1 LTEQIGSAHP
11 ETRSSGTEDIQPDKT
26 LTAQREIITRIAKVN
41 RSSIV
46 SIHEAKK
53 AINLPITTRTLSN
66 RKLHQRSDPR
76 NKVLHILLT
85 FKGNVQKNPPISW
98 NEFTP

>member
-11 ETRSSGTEDIQPDKT
+11 KTRSSGTEDIQPDKT

-46 SIHEAKK
+46 SIHEAEK
-53 AINLPITTRTLSN
+53 AINLPITTRTLRN
-66 RKLHQRSDPR
+66 RRLYQRSDPR
-76 NKVLHILLT
+76 NKVLHILFNIQRECSKESTNFL
-85 FKGNVQKNPPISW
+85 
-98 NEFTP
+98 E